1 MAQNSKRGR
10 HNNRRRQNPNNI
22 NRSLD
27 SNGPEVKIRGTASQ
41 IYEKYQAL
49 ARDAT
54 SAGDRIRGESLLQHA
69 EHYYR
74 LMRAMQLEQEKREE
88 QKAERAAEQQ
98 RSAEQRQNE
107 RPAET
112 ESAEA
117 DVEAPSEDGAPT
129 ATEAAAGGEEQ
140 KSGDA
145 EEAPKARRTRRRR
158 PARKPAEE
166 SETPAADGDTSAE
179 PSVPAE

>member
-98 RSAEQRQNE
+98 RNAEQRQSE
-107 RPAET
+107 R
-112 ESAEA
+112 SAESEPVGA
-117 DVEAPSEDGAPT
+117 VAEATGEDGAPAVAET
-129 ATEAAAGGEEQ
+129 QGGEEA
-140 KSGDA
+140 KAGDA
-145 EEAPKARRTRRRR
+145 EDAPKARRTRRRR
-158 PARKPAEE
+158 PARKPAD
-166 SETPAADGDTSAE
+166 ETEAPSAEGDSSPE